1 MLITFGSSAHSCM
14 ILQSENAMVTSVPT
28 DEPPV
33 TELFSNKMVERPSE
47 PACAADIMPQLP
59 PPMTR

>member
-1 MLITFGSSAHSCM
+1 
-14 ILQSENAMVTSVPT
+14 MVTSVPT